1 MPLLRIRTVSI
12 ALTVTLAVLFLPLGL
27 TVRELA
33 RATELGTWLRFG
45 ALLAAFAAV
54 GFSLYRQ
61 RAVRALLAERE
72 RLEDAR
78 HASDAMFAGIL
89 AIAADAVITI
99 DESHRI
105 IHFNK
110 GAEEIFGWSSAEAL
124 GQHLNALLPERVRP
138 RHDAFVDEF
147 ARGAESARRMGH
159 RREVAGRRRDGSE
172 FPAEASISKLDLP
185 GGRRVFTAVVRDITE
200 RRRAQENERFL
211 ADAAARLS
219 VSLGYEEVLQTV
231 AECATPMLGDACIVD
246 VVDGQ
251 RFVRF
256 VANGAD
262 ATRDDVKATLTSGA
276 DLTWDSLSPAIDVI
290 RRGRSEII
298 ERVDDAWLEAHEEDP
313 DSPTNWRRLDIRSLL
328 IVPLTLGERTFG
340 ALTLL
345 ALDGRPPFGLD
356 ARVLAEKFASHASH
370 ALENARLY
378 REARRATE
386 GRDQVLS
393 VVSHDLRNPISA
405 IAMCASVL
413 RDNWAADATE
423 RENLLTTIVQS
434 TEWMNR
440 LIQDLLDV
448 ASIEAGRLSLERR
461 RESASSIIG
470 KALRMFDVEATGR
483 RIELA
488 AEAPPTLPMVNVD
501 ASRIVQMLGNLLRN
515 ALKFTP
521 DGGRIAVRAE
531 LRGASVVFAVS
542 DTGPGIPLA
551 DQPRVFDRYWQSRRT
566 ATKRGTGLG
575 LSIAKGIV
583 DAHGGRMWLQSGPDE
598 GSTFFFSIPA
608 EAIGARVELQRS
620 EPAETASN
628 VTGEDD

>member
-1 MPLLRIRTVSI
+1 LLT
-12 ALTVTLAVLFLPLGL
+12 
-27 TVRELA
+27 
-33 RATELGTWLRFG
+33 
-45 ALLAAFAAV
+45 AFVAV

-61 RAVRALLAERE
+61 RSVRALLAERQ
-72 RLEDAR
+72 RLEEAR

-110 GAEEIFGWSSAEAL
+110 GAEDIFGWSSSEAL
-124 GQHLNALLPERVRP
+124 GQHLNMLLPDRVRP

-147 ARGAESARRMGH
+147 GRGQESARRMGH
-159 RREVAGRRRDGSE
+159 RQEVAGRRRDGSE

-211 ADAAARLS
+211 ADASERLS
-219 VSLGYEEVLQTV
+219 ASLGFEEVLQTV
-231 AECATPMLGDACIVD
+231 ADCATPMLGDASIVD
-246 VVDGQ
+246 VLDGQ
-251 RFVRF
+251 KFVRS
-256 VANGAD
+256 VATGPEPAGSTVRS
-262 ATRDDVKATLTSGA
+262 ALASGG

-290 RRGRSEII
+290 RRGRSEIV
-298 ERVDDAWLEAHEEDP
+298 EQVDTTWLEAHEE
-313 DSPTNWRRLDIRSLL
+313 SPKNLTTWQSLGVRSMLV
-328 IVPLTLGERTFG
+328 VPLSLSERSFG

-345 ALDGRPPFGLD
+345 ALDGRPAYGPD
-356 ARVLAEKFASHASH
+356 VRVLAEKFASHASH

-386 GRDQVLS
+386 GRDHVLG

-405 IAMCASVL
+405 IAMCASAL
-413 RDNWAADATE
+413 RDRWAADATE

-470 KALRMFDVEATGR
+470 NALRMFDVEATR
-483 RIELA
+483 RHIALA
-488 AEAPPTLPMVNVD
+488 SEAPPTLPLLNVD
-501 ASRIVQMLGNLLRN
+501 ASRLVQVFGNLLRN

-521 DGGRIAVRAE
+521 DGGRVAVRAE
-531 LRGASVVFAVS
+531 LRGTSVVFAVS
-542 DTGPGIPLA
+542 DTGPGIPLL

-566 ATKRGTGLG
+566 ANKRGTGLG

-583 DAHGGRMWLQSGPDE
+583 EAHGGRMWLESTPDE

-608 EAIGARVELQRS
+608 ETIGARVELQS
-620 EPAETASN
+620 S
-628 VTGEDD
+628 